1 MKKFSIITLLV
12 MLCCTFSCHR
22 GNTSHEAGFYLDQLQ
37 ERDSIL
43 IADQLRYGLRINDV
57 REGSKVM
64 LPQFSDTL
72 PGGIEVVEKWAMD
85 TLAVHKTGKDAPAD
99 LDLDVHMTFTSFD
112 EGIYH
117 IQDMSALL
125 ISPDGDTLHFNDEPR
140 DIVFETIPVD
150 TATFVIHDIKGQLD
164 YTASEV
170 FPYFVNNAWPFAA
183 AALLLGAIIATVCI
197 ILVRRRKKKEEMEH
211 RDPAHIVA
219 LRKLDKYRGDKF
231 WAPEKQKIF
240 YSGVT
245 DALREYMDARYGV
258 SAMEK
263 TTAEIFKELKGTDI
277 PAEYFTDL
285 KSLFERADFV
295 KFAKHTATD
304 EENASVLPLAVRFV
318 TDTYIEKEAENV
330 L

>member
-1 MKKFSIITLLV
+1 MKKFSVITLLV

-22 GNTSHEAGFYLDQLQ
+22 DNTSHEAGFYLDQLQ

-57 REGSKVM
+57 REGSKVV
-64 LPQFSDTL
+64 LPQSGDTL
-72 PGGIEVVEKWAMD
+72 RGGIEVVDKWVVD
-85 TLAVHKTGKDAPAD
+85 TLAVHRAGKDAPAD

-117 IQDMSALL
+117 IQDMDVML
-125 ISPDGDTLHFNDEPR
+125 ISPDGDTVHFNDEPR
-140 DIVFETIPVD
+140 NVEFETIPVD
-150 TATFVIHDIKGQLD
+150 TATFVIHDIKDQLE
-164 YTASEV
+164 YTADEV
-170 FPYFVNNAWPFAA
+170 FPYFVKDAWPFAA
-183 AALLLGAIIATVCI
+183 AVLVLGAVIAAICI
-197 ILVRRRKKKEEMEH
+197 ILARRRRKKEEMEH
-211 RDPAHIVA
+211 HDPAHIVA

-263 TTAEIFKELKGTDI
+263 TTAEIFKELKGSDI

-285 KSLFERADFV
+285 KALFERADFV

-318 TDTYIEKEAENV
+318 TDTYIEEEAGNV

>member
-64 LPQFSDTL
+64 LPQLRDTL
-72 PGGIEVVEKWAMD
+72 PGGIEVVDKWAMD
-85 TLAVHKTGKDAPAD
+85 TLAVHKAGKDAPAD

-117 IQDMSALL
+117 IQDMSVLL
-125 ISPDGDTLHFNDEPR
+125 ISPDGDTVYFNDEPR
-140 DIVFETIPVD
+140 NVEFETIPVD
-150 TATFVIHDIKGQLD
+150 TATFVIHDIKDQLD

-183 AALLLGAIIATVCI
+183 AALLLGAIIATICI
-197 ILVRRRKKKEEMEH
+197 ILARRRRKREEMEH